1 MAQQTVSTTQRRS
14 GGRWIGIA
22 TALMCALAGGALW
35 CLIALYARRD
45 LIVLALPI
53 ALVVAWALRSHGFAA
68 RWSGAA
74 IAAICVV
81 IACAYSLY
89 LQAAAQVA
97 SMLGLPLRA
106 ALTQMDPKMA
116 LDIAW
121 VNLDAG
127 GTSLVAV
134 AIIAAAA
141 VTLWRGHAA
150 S

>member
-1 MAQQTVSTTQRRS
+1 MAQQVSTTQRRS

-74 IAAICVV
+74 IAAICVA